1 MTSVRPLEERD
12 IPGVTRL
19 FGRVNPQA
27 RWASPAECESYF
39 HQIFLRNPWVDP
51 LLPSWVAD
59 ENGCIVGFVG
69 VMPRPMRHKERPIR
83 TAVVSQL
90 MVDRQK
96 RHAPTAAKL
105 LRKVLAGA
113 QDLTIS
119 EGANESY
126 RGMWEAAG
134 GLTLALYNLQWRRL
148 LRPVRCALQLA
159 SGRPARAAALLA
171 APLAALADAY
181 AAHRTSLRRTP
192 RLLEEPLDTASLLAA
207 LKACASSVALAP
219 HYDFASLDWQL
230 AQAHAKRPHGK
241 LQARLLRQPD
251 GQIAGWFLYYLN
263 RSTSQVLQLGAQAG
277 SESAVFEQ
285 LFHHAWLRDATAIE
299 GRMEPRLARTLGE
312 RHCFFNSSSVYTLVH
327 ARDPAALASLAHGD
341 AHFSRLEGEWWMRF
355 ADGPRSA
362 EAPGSAAA
370 ELISRLR
377 FSSMRPNAA

>member
-1 MTSVRPLEERD
+1 MASVRPLEERD

-27 RWASPAECESYF
+27 RWASQAECESYF
-39 HQIFLRNPWVDP
+39 NQIYFGNPWVDP

-69 VMPRPMRHKERPIR
+69 VMPRPMRHKGRPIR
-83 TAVVSQL
+83 AAVVSQL

-96 RHAPTAAKL
+96 RHAFAAAKL
-105 LRKVLAGA
+105 LRKALAGV

-159 SGRPARAAALLA
+159 SGRPARTAALLA

-192 RLLEEPLDTASLLAA
+192 RLVEEPLDTAALLAA
-207 LKACASSVALAP
+207 LQACASGVALAP
-219 HYDFASLDWQL
+219 HYDFASLDWLL
-230 AQAHAKRPHGK
+230 AQAHAKRRHGE
-241 LQARLLRQPD
+241 LQAQLLRQFD

-263 RSTSQVLQLGAQAG
+263 GSTSSVLQLGAREG
-277 SESAVFEQ
+277 SESAVLDQ

-341 AHFSRLEGEWWMRF
+341 ALFSRLEGEWSMRF
-355 ADGPRSA
+355 ADQPRSA
-362 EAPGSAAA
+362 EAAGSAAA
-370 ELISRLR
+370 ELTTRLR